1 MKNTLL
7 PERHPIKDFF
17 IPDIFDALPVKCDR
31 HTLEHPFFTLST
43 KKDIRTVRYERNGVQ
58 IMLSPSAEYGLPNM
72 MDKDILLYLGSQVM
86 AEVNKGKTP
95 PKTIRFSVHDLM
107 VTTNRE
113 TNGKGYQL
121 IKNAFE
127 RLAGCLVTTN
137 IKTNDI
143 EQAKGFHLLEGFGVI
158 KNHKVKD
165 RMIEAE
171 TTLPDWFYYALLGEE
186 VLTINRHYFRLR
198 KPLERRLYELARK
211 HCGKQ
216 GKWLINV
223 ANLHVKSGSLSPVRK
238 FRFQLRKIIELNQTT
253 GYFPD
258 YEIALQD
265 DGLVRFTPKSA
276 FKDVIAKEE
285 FKKQVQADSAIPK
298 VGFQAR
304 DKARDIVAKAG
315 TGWDY
320 YALEAEFNYSLQQGF
335 RPDSVDGAFIN
346 FVKMKVVNYA

>member
-43 KKDIRTVRYERNGVQ
+43 KKDVRTARYERNGVQ

-216 GKWLINV
+216 GKWLIVLQTYMQKV
-223 ANLHVKSGSLSPVRK
+223 ALSHP
-238 FRFQLRKIIELNQTT
+238 
-253 GYFPD
+253 
-258 YEIALQD
+258 
-265 DGLVRFTPKSA
+265 
-276 FKDVIAKEE
+276 
-285 FKKQVQADSAIPK
+285 
-298 VGFQAR
+298 
-304 DKARDIVAKAG
+304 
-315 TGWDY
+315 
-320 YALEAEFNYSLQQGF
+320 
-335 RPDSVDGAFIN
+335 
-346 FVKMKVVNYA
+346 